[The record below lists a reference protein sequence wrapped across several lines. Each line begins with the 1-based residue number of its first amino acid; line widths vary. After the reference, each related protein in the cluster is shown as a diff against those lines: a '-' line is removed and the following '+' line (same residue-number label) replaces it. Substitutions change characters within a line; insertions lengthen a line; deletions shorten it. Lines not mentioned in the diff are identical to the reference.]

1 MARRTTDAFATRTA
15 AVRASLTHGITE
27 SVPASL
33 SELVGPR
40 GLRLLL
46 NAGTLVLVLALPY
59 SAAMSARAASSA
71 PDETMPTL
79 AALVPDGVGRA
90 QPISRGVIAGS
101 RSPVTVNTDDV
112 RPVIEYEVKADDTL
126 SDIADHAG
134 VPLRALAFANGI
146 TKADEILHVGQKL
159 TIPPGEGALYTV
171 QAGDTV
177 ESIAGR
183 FKVDPR
189 VIYTYN
195 RIYFE
200 PEHFAPGQLIFIPGA
215 DLPVI
220 KQPDQPRS
228 IPIPAAADI
237 PQREGSLLRP
247 VNGRITQLFWWAHTG
262 VDIAAPYGTT
272 LRASAD
278 GVVTATGWVAVGG
291 IRVCVAHSGGLQT
304 CYYHMSSTYVAP
316 GDRVKAGDPI
326 GAIGL
331 TGVTTGPHVH
341 WECRVNNQY
350 VSCLGL

>member
-59 SAAMSARAASSA
+59 SAAMSARAASPA

-126 SDIADHAG
+126 SDIADGAG

-189 VIYTYN
+189 SSTHTTASTSS
-195 RIYFE
+195 
-200 PEHFAPGQLIFIPGA
+200 P
-215 DLPVI
+215 
-220 KQPDQPRS
+220 S
-228 IPIPAAADI
+228 T
-237 PQREGSLLRP
+237 SLLVSSSSFRARTCRSSSSPTSHARSRSPRRP
-247 VNGRITQLFWWAHTG
+247 TSR
-262 VDIAAPYGTT
+262 
-272 LRASAD
+272 SA
-278 GVVTATGWVAVGG
+278 
-291 IRVCVAHSGGLQT
+291 RVRC
-304 CYYHMSSTYVAP
+304 C
-316 GDRVKAGDPI
+316 DR
-326 GAIGL
+326 
-331 TGVTTGPHVH
+331 
-341 WECRVNNQY
+341 
-350 VSCLGL
+350 